1 MTDIASSTQNEP
13 HVPVMLDQVLD
24 ALVPHE
30 GGIYVDGTF
39 GNGGYTRG
47 MLDAADDA
55 RVVAI
60 DRDPNAI
67 EAGQVLVD
75 SSSGRLA
82 LVTGCF
88 GDMDDLVPPVLRA
101 WQAEAPDGI
110 ALDLGVSSMQLDQA
124 ERGFSFRNDG
134 PLDMRMDAGS
144 SDTPSAADVV
154 NTYEPRDLAQIFK
167 VLGEERQAKRIAN
180 AIVRRREDEPFTRTA
195 DLADLVS
202 RVIGGKPQ
210 RIHPA
215 TRVFQALR
223 IYVNDELG
231 ELARG
236 LIAAEKL
243 LAEGGRLA
251 VVSFHSLEDRVVK
264 RFFASRAGAV
274 SNPSRHMP
282 EAHSGPAPSFKLLT
296 RKAQEPTEDE
306 INRNPRA
313 RSAKLRSVERT
324 GAPVHAVDASD
335 AGMVALG
342 LPRMM
347 SGVLDAHA
355 GTGGAS

>member
-1 MTDIASSTQNEP
+1 MSDHATPLENEP
-13 HVPVMLDQVLD
+13 HIPVMLDQVLA
-24 ALVPHE
+24 ALEPRD

-47 MLDAADDA
+47 LLDAGETQ
-55 RVVAI
+55 VIGV

-67 EAGQVLVD
+67 KAGQALVD
-75 SSSGRLA
+75 EAAGRLT
-82 LVTGCF
+82 LVMGCF
-88 GDMDDLVPPVLRA
+88 GDMDALVPPVLDGMDV
-101 WQAEAPDGI
+101 QAPDGI

-124 ERGFSFRNDG
+124 ERGFSFRQDG
-134 PLDMRMDAGS
+134 PLDMRMDAGAGDS
-144 SDTPSAADVV
+144 PSAADVV
-154 NTYEPRDLAQIFK
+154 NSYDAGDLSQIFK
-167 VLGEERQAKRIAN
+167 VLGEERHAKRVAH
-180 AIVRRREDEPFTRTA
+180 AIVRRREDAPFERTA
-195 DLADLVS
+195 DLADVVA
-202 RVIGGKPQ
+202 RAIGGKPQ

-282 EAHSGPAPSFKLLT
+282 EAQAGPAPSFKLLS
-296 RKAQEPTEDE
+296 RKAQEPTDDE
-306 INRNPRA
+306 IDRNPRA

-324 GAPVHAVDASD
+324 AAPMHVVDVSD
-335 AGMVALG
+335 AGMHALG

-347 SGVLDAHA
+347 AGALDGRAAA
-355 GTGGAS
+355 GGTS

>member
-1 MTDIASSTQNEP
+1 MNDIAASAQNEP

-24 ALVPHE
+24 ALRPRAAA
-30 GGIYVDGTF
+30 IYVDGTF

-47 MLDAADDA
+47 MLAAAEDA

-101 WQAEAPDGI
+101 WQADAPDGI

-154 NTYEPRDLAQIFK
+154 NTYEPHDLAQIFK

-282 EAHSGPAPSFKLLT
+282 EAQSGPAPSFKLLT

-355 GTGGAS
+355 GAGGAS

>member
-1 MTDIASSTQNEP
+1 MTDIAASAQNEP

-47 MLDAADDA
+47 MLDAADDV

-60 DRDPNAI
+60 DRDPSAI

-75 SSSGRLA
+75 SSAGRLA

-144 SDTPSAADVV
+144 GDTPSAADVV

-282 EAHSGPAPSFKLLT
+282 EALSGPAPSFKLLT

-335 AGMVALG
+335 AGMAALG

-347 SGVLDAHA
+347 SGVLDARA